1 MDTIIQRNSEH
12 PIIYHGIVT
21 KQYGDYFI
29 FEMRVNGK
37 NIIMNCG
44 LDYWKLIKG
53 LE

>member
-12 PIIYHGIVT
+12 PIIYHGVVT
-21 KQYGDYFI
+21 AQYGDYFI

-44 LDYWKLIKG
+44 LDYWRLIKG